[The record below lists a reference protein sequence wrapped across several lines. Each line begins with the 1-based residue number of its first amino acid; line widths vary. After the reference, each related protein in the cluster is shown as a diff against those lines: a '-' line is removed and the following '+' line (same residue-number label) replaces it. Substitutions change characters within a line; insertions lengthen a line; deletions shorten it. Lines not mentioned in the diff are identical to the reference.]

1 MRKRSHMS
9 ARKNHCGLG
18 KVTENFDTRLLLT
31 FLVVAAAPNALSVY
45 RSDFA
50 TSF

>member
-1 MRKRSHMS
+1 MS
-9 ARKNHCGLG
+9 ARKSHCGLG
-18 KVTENFDTRLLLT
+18 KVTESFDSRLLLT
-31 FLVVAAAPNALSVY
+31 FLVVVAAAPNALSVY